1 MKKLKFLL
9 SLHEKLST
17 LPQEE
22 VEERLR
28 FYSEMIED
36 RMEEGVPEEE
46 AVAAVGSVE
55 EIAAQ
60 IAAEIPTTKADKEI
74 AKPKRRLKVWEI
86 TLLVLGSPIWVSLLI
101 AVFAVG
107 LSLYISWWSVLIS
120 LWAVFGSTV
129 VCGSFGIVAGV
140 AYALSGSA
148 ATGLATIGVS
158 VACLGLAI
166 FLFVGCKAATDGTIM
181 LTKKLFV
188 RPKKEEAK

>member
-1 MKKLKFLL
+1 MTKLKFLL
-9 SLHEKLST
+9 TLHEKLST

-46 AVAAVGSVE
+46 AVAAVGSIE

-60 IAAEIPTTKADKEI
+60 ITAEIPASKIEKEI
-74 AKPKRRLKVWEI
+74 AKPKRRWSAGEI
-86 TLLVLGSPIWVSLLI
+86 TLLILGSPVWVSLLI
-101 AVFAVG
+101 AAFAVA
-107 LSLYISWWSVLIS
+107 LSLYISWWTVLIS
-120 LWAVFGSTV
+120 LWAVFGSMIA
-129 VCGSFGIVAGV
+129 CGFCGIVTGV
-140 AYALSGSA
+140 AYALGGYT
-148 ATGLATIGVS
+148 ATGLASLGVS

-166 FLFVGCKAATDGTIM
+166 FLFFGCRAVTDGTIL
-181 LTKKLFV
+181 LTKKLFA